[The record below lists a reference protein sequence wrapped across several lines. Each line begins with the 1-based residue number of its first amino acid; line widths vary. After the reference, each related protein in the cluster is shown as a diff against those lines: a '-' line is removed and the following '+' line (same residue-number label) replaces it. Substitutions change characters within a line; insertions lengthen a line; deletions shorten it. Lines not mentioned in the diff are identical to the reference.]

1 MIIDWTQLIKNLKSD
16 PTQKDKSIEAFNS
29 DLERILKGACQG
41 ELIIIRFSE
50 GFRMEVRF
58 LNRIGLI
65 DPKKITK
72 DFNLIRRYELQ
83 IEKLNELRDQL
94 ANQLKDYPEKV
105 AELDEYIRRKVEHP
119 LFAIN
124 YVLNNKVVKSF
135 SGVPYLTVHMS
146 ILLMLSAFYLDEG
159 SSGNG

>member
-1 MIIDWTQLIKNLKSD
+1 MIIDWTQSIKNLKSN
-16 PTQKDKSIEAFNS
+16 PTQKDRIIEAFNS
-29 DLERILKGACQG
+29 DLERILEGACKG
-41 ELIIIRFSE
+41 DLIIIRFSE
-50 GFRMEVRF
+50 GFRAEVRF
-58 LNRIGLI
+58 LDRIGLV

-83 IEKLNELRDQL
+83 IEKLKELRDQL
-94 ANQLKDYPEKV
+94 ADQLKDYPEKV

-124 YVLNNKVVKSF
+124 YIHKNKVVKSF
-135 SGVPYLTVHMS
+135 SGVPYLTIHMS
-146 ILLMLSAFYLDEG
+146 ILVMLSAFYLDEE